1 MSQRQHLI
9 APSILS
15 ADFAR
20 LGEEVA
26 AVTSAGAD
34 WIHVDV
40 MDGHFVPV
48 ITLGPVIVEA
58 VNRHT
63 DLVVDVHLMIE
74 KPERHLEAF
83 AKAGA
88 DYITVHYETCPH
100 LHMTLR
106 TIHQLGCK
114 AGVSINPGTSVSVL
128 EPVLGDLDLVLIMT
142 VNPGWGGQS
151 AISSAIDKSAVVR
164 KMLGDRGIEGVLI
177 EVDGGVKIDNCT
189 DFAEA
194 DVLVSG
200 SGVFKSDDYAA
211 TIAAMKER
219 LAGA

>member
-1 MSQRQHLI
+1 MPQEHLI

-20 LGEEVA
+20 LGAEVA
-26 AVTSAGAD
+26 AVSAAGAD

-58 VNRHT
+58 VSRHT
-63 DLVVDVHLMIE
+63 DKPLDVHLMIE
-74 KPERHLEAF
+74 KPERHIEAF

-88 DYITVHYETCPH
+88 SVITVHQETYPH

-106 TIHQLGCK
+106 QIRALGCK
-114 AGVSINPGTSVSVL
+114 AGVSINPGTPL
-128 EPVLGDLDLVLIMT
+128 AALDAVLGDLDLVLIMT
-142 VNPGWGGQS
+142 VNPGWGGQKAIPS
-151 AISSAIDKSAVVR
+151 AIGKAAKLRAELER
-164 KMLGDRGIEGVLI
+164 RGIEGVLI
-177 EVDGGVKIDNCT
+177 EVDGGVKVDNIA
-189 DFAEA
+189 DFAAA

-211 TIAAMKER
+211 TMVAMRER
-219 LAGA
+219 LAQ

>member
-63 DLVVDVHLMIE
+63 DLLVDVHLMID

-83 AKAGA
+83 AKAGPA
-88 DYITVHYETCPH
+88 
-100 LHMTLR
+100 
-106 TIHQLGCK
+106 
-114 AGVSINPGTSVSVL
+114 
-128 EPVLGDLDLVLIMT
+128 
-142 VNPGWGGQS
+142 
-151 AISSAIDKSAVVR
+151 
-164 KMLGDRGIEGVLI
+164 
-177 EVDGGVKIDNCT
+177 
-189 DFAEA
+189 
-194 DVLVSG
+194 
-200 SGVFKSDDYAA
+200 
-211 TIAAMKER
+211 
-219 LAGA
+219 